1 MGAAGGVGAGR
12 RPDGRRPTGLAV
24 LGELLGFDEPHH
36 ACAEPVGGG
45 GRGERVERV
54 EGALELPELALAIG
68 ARVDVGAHEGSRP
81 LVEPAVGKLGHSFGA
96 GLAVHN
102 GFSFCSRK

>member
-1 MGAAGGVGAGR
+1 MGAAGRGAS
-12 RPDGRRPTGLAV
+12 RPPTGWTTPTGLAV

-54 EGALELPELALAIG
+54 ERALELPELALAIG

-96 GLAVHN
+96 GLAVHK
-102 GFSFCSRK
+102 GLSFCSRK